1 MTFRTSSFL
10 LAVLLLISGCGYNQK
25 ASIPQDIKSI
35 YVRTV
40 INKIPVEEI
49 FAYHPGLEMG
59 ITKAIVR
66 RFNRDGNLQVAASED
81 KADAVL
87 EIELMRFQQEGL
99 RFSNLERVEEFRL
112 FIVLAMQLVNTRT
125 KEVIFEEPNF
135 SGDAEYFVTD
145 VRSLG
150 REEAVNR
157 AIDRLAKNVVDRVV
171 EDW

>member
-1 MTFRTSSFL
+1 MALRIQTFL
-10 LAVLLLISGCGYNQK
+10 LAVLLLVSGCGYTRK
-25 ASIPQDIKSI
+25 AAIPQDIKSI

-40 INKIPVEEI
+40 VNKIPVEEI
-49 FAYHPGLEMG
+49 YAYHPGMEMG

-66 RFNRDGNLQVAASED
+66 RFNKDGNLQVVASED

-87 EIELMRFQQEGL
+87 QIDLMRFQQEGL

-112 FIVLAMQLVNTRT
+112 FIVLAMQLINTRT

-157 AIDRLAKNVVDRVV
+157 AIDRLAKNVVDRIV